1 MDPIVIVPKDIE
13 DNWRPLRPRETAT
26 IEGRSATAWTRVL
39 ADTADIVDKLTAS
52 PQAVATATVKSV
64 MVSMIIRV
72 LKNPDSARQQSR
84 AVDDWSKSQTL
95 DTSISTG
102 EMYVSEYEHG
112 LLNPRTEVPEYG
124 AYVVS
129 LGG

>member
-1 MDPIVIVPKDIE
+1 MDPIVITSKDIE
-13 DNWRPLRPRETAT
+13 DEWRPLRPKESAT
-26 IEGRSATAWTRVL
+26 IASKSNTAWTRVV
-39 ADTADIVDKLTAS
+39 ADTSDIVDKITAV
-52 PQAVATATVKSV
+52 PQMVATATVKSV

-112 LLNPRTEVPEYG
+112 LLNPRSEIPEYG

>member
-1 MDPIVIVPKDIE
+1 MNPIIIAPQDIE
-13 DNWRPLRPRETAT
+13 DEWRPLRPREAAT
-26 IEGRSATAWTRVL
+26 IAGKSRTAWTRVV
-39 ADTADIVDKLTAS
+39 ADTPDIVGKLTAS
-52 PQAVATATVKSV
+52 PQLVATDTVKSV
-64 MVSMIIRV
+64 MVSMIVRV

-95 DTSISTG
+95 DTSISSG

-112 LLNPRTEVPEYG
+112 LLNPKTEVPEYG